1 MQSDRTPLL
10 QTGRSWISACAIT
23 LIVTI
28 STGFSAYAQ
37 NWPDRPVKFV
47 VSQAAG
53 GTPDII
59 ARLLADKLGQAIGQ
73 QVVVDNR
80 PGGANAIGAQAAA
93 HSPADG
99 YTFFFATAA
108 ALVTNPHTFKTLPY
122 DAAKDFIPVANIA
135 RVPFFILVNPTV
147 EAKTLPELIALE
159 KKNPGKL
166 SVATDGQ
173 RNFSG
178 MLTSWIS
185 KLAGVNFT
193 QVPYSAMPSGIQ
205 DALAGR
211 VQVIIL
217 AVPSAAPHMQ
227 QGKLRAIATSSA
239 QRVPG
244 FEQVA
249 PIAETFPGFDFIGW
263 FVLVAPTGTPQ
274 AVVQRV
280 NREMDKILK
289 DPDIRARMQKAGFYS
304 EGAGTPEETGAYVK
318 VQYDAWGRVVKEIGM
333 RPE

>member
-1 MQSDRTPLL
+1 MRSIIRSLTIPVLL
-10 QTGRSWISACAIT
+10 AAFVAQASAQA
-23 LIVTI
+23 
-28 STGFSAYAQ
+28 
-37 NWPDRPVKFV
+37 WPDRPVKFIV
-47 VSQAAG
+47 TQAAG

-73 QVVVDNR
+73 QVVVENR

-93 HSPADG
+93 RSAPDG
-99 YTFFFATAA
+99 YTFLFATAA
-108 ALVTNPHTFKTLPY
+108 ALVTNPHTFKSLPY
-122 DAAKDFIPVANIA
+122 DAEKDFTPVANIA
-135 RVPFFILVNPTV
+135 RVPFFVMVNPEV
-147 EAKTLPELIALE
+147 EARTLPELIAVE
-159 KKNPGKL
+159 KKKPGML

-185 KLAGVNFT
+185 KLGGVNFT
-193 QVPYSAMPSGIQ
+193 QVPYTAMPAGIQ

-211 VQVIIL
+211 VQVVIL

-227 QGKLRAIATSSA
+227 SGKLRAIATSSA

-263 FVLVAPTGTPQ
+263 FALVAPAGTPNEI
-274 AVVQRV
+274 VRRV
-280 NREMDKILK
+280 NAEMDKVLK
-289 DPDIRARMQKAGFYS
+289 DKDVRERMQKVGFYS
-304 EGAGTPEETGAYVK
+304 DGAGTPESTAAYVK
-318 VQYDAWGRVVKEIGM
+318 AQYDAWGKVVKEIGLQ
-333 RPE
+333 PE

>member
-1 MQSDRTPLL
+1 MLGIIRILTIPILL
-10 QTGRSWISACAIT
+10 AAFVAQASAQA
-23 LIVTI
+23 
-28 STGFSAYAQ
+28 
-37 NWPDRPVKFV
+37 WPDRPVKFIV
-47 VSQAAG
+47 TQAAG

-73 QVVVDNR
+73 QVVVENR

-93 HSPADG
+93 RSAPDG
-99 YTFFFATAA
+99 YTFLFATAA
-108 ALVTNPHTFKTLPY
+108 ALVTNPHTFKSLPY
-122 DAAKDFIPVANIA
+122 DAEKDFTPVANIA
-135 RVPFFILVNPTV
+135 RVPFFVMVNPEV
-147 EAKTLPELIALE
+147 EARTLPELIAVE
-159 KKNPGKL
+159 KKNPGML

-185 KLAGVNFT
+185 KLGGVNFT
-193 QVPYSAMPSGIQ
+193 QVPYTAMPAGIQ

-211 VQVIIL
+211 VQVAIL

-227 QGKLRAIATSSA
+227 SGKLRAIATSSA

-263 FVLVAPTGTPQ
+263 FALVAPAGTPNEI
-274 AVVQRV
+274 VRRV
-280 NREMDKILK
+280 NAEMDKVLK
-289 DPDIRARMQKAGFYS
+289 DKDVRERMQKVGFYS
-304 EGAGTPEETGAYVK
+304 DGAGTPESTAAYVK
-318 VQYDAWGRVVKEIGM
+318 AQYDAWGKVVKEIGLQ
-333 RPE
+333 PE